1 MTEQLGFD
9 FTFPVEK
16 PWRLLSVDELYDKMS
31 EQAAVDADEDHRIE
45 RKSSNYSARPLGDYF
60 SMWANTPPFG
70 GILLIGI
77 ENDGR
82 ITGCKRASTSHM
94 NDLQRAGDVYCSDAR
109 YECRQIPVL
118 NIDGE
123 EDYLLAFRVFYR
135 EDRVVETASHEAY
148 SRRGSSKRHLSNEEK
163 RELQLTKGQIEIE
176 SEPSTLAYPSD
187 FNVPLVHQFVENVRR
202 DRGLPETLTVEEI
215 LELRRL
221 GKLRDGSFRPNL
233 ACATSFTQMR
243 ARPWNQCLRLGRLV
257 RLNRGRVAQRE
268 SIPFTRGGSQVQS
281 LPRPPFRAGGL
292 ST

>member
-45 RKSSNYSARPLGDYF
+45 RKSSSYNARALGDYF

-70 GILLIGI
+70 GIILVGI

-82 ITGCKRASTSHM
+82 ITGCKRASTPHM
-94 NDLQRAGDVYCSDAR
+94 NDLQRAGDIYCSDAR
-109 YECRQIPVL
+109 YQCRQVPVVNL
-118 NIDGE
+118 DGE

-135 EDRVVETASHEAY
+135 EDRVVETVGHEAY
-148 SRRGSSKRHLSNEEK
+148 SRRGSTKRHLSNEEK

-187 FNVPLVHQFVENVRR
+187 FNTSLILQFVENVRR
-202 DRGLPETLTVEEI
+202 DRGLPDTLS
-215 LELRRL
+215 LRLLRR
-221 GKLRDGSFRPNL
+221 R
-233 ACATSFTQMR
+233 TSTTFTFPEIR
-243 ARPWNQCLRLGRLV
+243 TSWTPC
-257 RLNRGRVAQRE
+257 
-268 SIPFTRGGSQVQS
+268 FT
-281 LPRPPFRAGGL
+281 
-292 ST
+292 